1 MKSFTYQY
9 IYLISFTLFKVST
22 LNLCFFLFLLLYF
35 FIMTTV
41 NIKYIE
47 FYQHSLNSSFCHQTL
62 NASLQT
68 HTQNYCAIS
77 SLIKALLLSAK
88 CKNLNCALDISDQ
101 LESKMT
107 TTLKSKEKVAL
118 QLEMNKDEIISL

>member
-1 MKSFTYQY
+1 MKSFTYQC

-47 FYQHSLNSSFCHQTL
+47 FYQPSLNSSFCHQTL

-68 HTQNYCAIS
+68 YTQNHCVIS
-77 SLIKALLLSAK
+77 SLIKALSLSAK

-101 LESKMT
+101 LESEMT
-107 TTLKSKEKVAL
+107 TTFKSKEKVAL
-118 QLEMNKDEIISL
+118 QLEMNRDEIISL